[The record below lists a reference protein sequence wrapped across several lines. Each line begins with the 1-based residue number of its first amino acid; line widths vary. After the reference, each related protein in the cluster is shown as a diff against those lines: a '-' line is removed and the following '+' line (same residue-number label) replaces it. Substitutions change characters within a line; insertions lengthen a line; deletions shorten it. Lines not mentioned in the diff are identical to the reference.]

1 MTAGDMRSYVVSHDQ
16 QTFRTSNERKGA
28 WVLMTA
34 APHGGSTGQEHPSE
48 TPPSVQP
55 PAQQAAKK
63 SRISPTWVVL
73 TIFAVVLLLLLVF
86 ILENSQ
92 SVDISYFGAHGH
104 VPLGVALLL
113 AAVLGTLLAVIAWF
127 GRGVRVRATAHKHR
141 KT

>member
-1 MTAGDMRSYVVSHDQ
+1 M
-16 QTFRTSNERKGA
+16 
-28 WVLMTA
+28 LMTA
-34 APHGGSTGQEHPSE
+34 TPHDGSTEQEQPAGTPS
-48 TPPSVQP
+48 SVRP
-55 PAQQAAKK
+55 PAQQAAKQ
-63 SRISPTWVVL
+63 SRISATWVVL
-73 TIFAVVLLLLLVF
+73 TLFAVVLLLLLVF

>member
-1 MTAGDMRSYVVSHDQ
+1 MTA
-16 QTFRTSNERKGA
+16 T
-28 WVLMTA
+28 
-34 APHGGSTGQEHPSE
+34 PHGGSSGQEHPSGTQ
-48 TPPSVQP
+48 TPVQP
-55 PAQQAAKK
+55 PAQQAAKQ
-63 SRISPTWVVL
+63 SRISATWVVL
-73 TIFAVVLLLLLVF
+73 ALFAVVLLLLLVF

-104 VPLGVALLL
+104 IPLGVALLM